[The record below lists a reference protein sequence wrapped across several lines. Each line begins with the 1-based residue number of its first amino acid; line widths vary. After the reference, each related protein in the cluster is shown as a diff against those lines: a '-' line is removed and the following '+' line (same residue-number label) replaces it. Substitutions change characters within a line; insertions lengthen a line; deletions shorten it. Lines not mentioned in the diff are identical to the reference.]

1 MQINLFSLQIEKGNE
16 GNNMAGEYKIMAE
29 KILEQLGGA
38 SNIVAYTHCMTRL
51 RVTPK
56 DESIVNK
63 AAIKKIDGVV
73 GLVEEET
80 LQIIIGPGKVN
91 KVTEE
96 FGKLIDAAGGIDLKG
111 KAADKKAEINKKN
124 ATPFKLFLRKISSI
138 FIPLIPALVASG
150 LITGISK
157 AIIQAGWLDAESQ
170 IAMILTVIGGGLF
183 GYLGILVGINAA
195 KEFGGSPALGGLAGI
210 LIINPASAGIELF
223 GTALLPGRGGLIGVL
238 LAAIFIALVEK
249 RVRKYV
255 PASLDIIITPTV
267 SLLITGIITY
277 LVFMP
282 IGGFVSDVITKGL
295 TSLLDVGGAFAGFV
309 LGATFLPL
317 VVTGL
322 HQGLTPIHLELINTL
337 GDDPLLPILAMGGAG
352 QVGAA
357 FAIYVKTKKTRLKRA
372 IGGGLPSGML
382 GIGEPLIFGVTLPL
396 GRPFLT
402 ACLGAGVG
410 GAFQAMFNV
419 ATVAIGVSGLPLA
432 FIVNGGEVLLYLAG
446 LLIAYGAGFLFTYL
460 FGYND
465 SMAGEFE

>member
-1 MQINLFSLQIEKGNE
+1 
-16 GNNMAGEYKIMAE
+16 MAGENKVLAE

-38 SNIVAYTHCMTRL
+38 KNIANYTHCMTRL
-51 RVTPK
+51 RVTPN
-56 DESIVNK
+56 DESQVNK
-63 AAIKKIDGVV
+63 AALKKIDGVL

-91 KVTEE
+91 RVTEE
-96 FGKLIDAAGGIDLKG
+96 FGRLVDAAGGIDLKA
-111 KAADKKAEINKKN
+111 KAAENKAEINKKN
-124 ATPFKLFLRKISSI
+124 ATPFKLFLRKIASI

-157 AIIQAGWLDAESQ
+157 AVIQAGWLAADSQ

-195 KEFGGSPALGGLAGI
+195 KEFGGSPALGALAGI
-210 LIINPASAGIELF
+210 LIINPAAAGIKLF
-223 GTALLPGRGGLIGVL
+223 GMELLPGRGGLIGVL
-238 LAAIFIALVEK
+238 FAAIFIALVEK
-249 RVRKYV
+249 RVRRYV
-255 PASLDIIITPTV
+255 PQALDIIITPTV
-267 SLLITGIITY
+267 ALLITGIVTY

-282 IGGFVSDVITKGL
+282 LGGFISDVITKGL
-295 TSLLDVGGAFAGFV
+295 TSVLDMGGVVAGFV

-322 HQGLTPIHLELINTL
+322 HQGLTPIHLELINSI
-337 GDDPLLPILAMGGAG
+337 GNDPLLPILAMGGAG

-357 FAIYVKTKKTRLKRA
+357 FAIYFKTKKKRLKNA
-372 IGGGLPSGML
+372 IGGALPSGIL

-410 GAFQAMFNV
+410 GAFQAAFNI

-432 FIVNGGEVLLYLAG
+432 FIVVPGQVLLYLVG
-446 LLIAYGAGFLFTYL
+446 VLIAYGAGFLFTYL
-460 FGYND
+460 FGFKD
-465 SMAGEFE
+465 EMAGEFD